1 MMFFCS
7 PFFRNDRKRRR
18 ESSPTQNP
26 SKRRIPTDG
35 NKSVF
40 SRLSGPVRNNNNN
53 NNNSKDEEHKLAI
66 KPRIQSRVIRELPTR
81 QEVVAAQGDDEQSRA
96 RNRRMFGSLLG
107 TLQKFTQEEAKL
119 KSKVD
124 KKAQI
129 EKKLEEQEKK
139 ERINMKKERE
149 TLFINRKKQQL
160 EIKKLELKMELMKE
174 FEVWE
179 NSKKDLKHF
188 IKTKSRP
195 HIFYQPKT
203 ANDKVEKQLT
213 KSRAA
218 IEEEIEK
225 RRKKLNDEIQ
235 QIENTFK
242 QKEDDLLK
250 NNHGKNLEDDVDMDG
265 DVEIEEENTKIDLS
279 LYVENHLAGEE
290 DQNGSLNHSKLPKI
304 RVKIEN
310 DIVTGESKLKSVIS
324 GATIVEGL
332 FCMLFPVDFHFL
344 IIQIISDPQT
354 LSSKIMKQ
362 DDSPGFIRSAS
373 MERNLTSIVIVTQND
388 YKDSNPSKDHS
399 D

>member
-1 MMFFCS
+1 M
-7 PFFRNDRKRRR
+7 P
-18 ESSPTQNP
+18 
-26 SKRRIPTDG
+26 
-35 NKSVF
+35 
-40 SRLSGPVRNNNNN
+40 
-53 NNNSKDEEHKLAI
+53 AA
-66 KPRIQSRVIRELPTR
+66 KPRIQSRVIKDLPTR

-149 TLFINRKKQQL
+149 TLFISRKKQQL

-188 IKTKSRP
+188 IKTKTRP

-203 ANDKVEKQLT
+203 ANDKVEKQLA

-218 IEEEIEK
+218 TEEEIEK

-265 DVEIEEENTKIDLS
+265 DVEIEDPPPIEDLS
-279 LYVENHLAGEE
+279 LYVERHLTGEE
-290 DQNGSLNHSKLPKI
+290 DQISLNHSKLPKI

-310 DIVTGESKLKSVIS
+310 DIVTGEAKLKSVVT
-324 GATIVEGL
+324 GAPIIEGELVFMLL
-332 FCMLFPVDFHFL
+332 FNC
-344 IIQIISDPQT
+344 II
-354 LSSKIMKQ
+354 L
-362 DDSPGFIRSAS
+362 
-373 MERNLTSIVIVTQND
+373 
-388 YKDSNPSKDHS
+388 
-399 D
+399 

>member
-1 MMFFCS
+1 MLCS
-7 PFFRNDRKRRR
+7 PFFRSERKRRR
-18 ESSPTQNP
+18 EVSPTQNP
-26 SKRRIPTDG
+26 SKRRIQNDG

-40 SRLSGPVRNNNNN
+40 SRLSGPVRKKN
-53 NNNSKDEEHKLAI
+53 KDDDREQQHHQQQQQHMSAV

-119 KSKVD
+119 KTKVD

-160 EIKKLELKMELMKE
+160 EIKKLEMKMDLMKA

-179 NSKKDLKHF
+179 NSKKELKHF

-195 HIFYQPKT
+195 HIFYRPKT
-203 ANDKVEKQLT
+203 SNEKVEKQLA
-213 KSRAA
+213 KSRAT

-235 QIENTFK
+235 QIENNFK

-250 NNHGKNLEDDVDMDG
+250 NNHGKSLEEDIDMDG

-279 LYVENHLAGEE
+279 LYVENHNMDEE
-290 DQNGSLNHSKLPKI
+290 QNGSLNHSKLPKI

-310 DIVTGESKLKSVIS
+310 DILTGESKLKSVVS
-324 GATIVEGL
+324 GAAVVEG
-332 FCMLFPVDFHFL
+332 
-344 IIQIISDPQT
+344 
-354 LSSKIMKQ
+354 
-362 DDSPGFIRSAS
+362 GFFY
-373 MERNLTSIVIVTQND
+373 NLV
-388 YKDSNPSKDHS
+388 
-399 D
+399 

>member
-1 MMFFCS
+1 M
-7 PFFRNDRKRRR
+7 
-18 ESSPTQNP
+18 PT
-26 SKRRIPTDG
+26 
-35 NKSVF
+35 
-40 SRLSGPVRNNNNN
+40 
-53 NNNSKDEEHKLAI
+53 A

-96 RNRRMFGSLLG
+96 RNRRMFGSLMG

-160 EIKKLELKMELMKE
+160 EIKKLEIKMELMKE

-203 ANDKVEKQLT
+203 ANDKVEKQLA

-242 QKEDDLLK
+242 QKEGDLLK
-250 NNHGKNLEDDVDMDG
+250 NNNGKNLEDDVDMD
-265 DVEIEEENTKIDLS
+265 DVEIEDPPPIEDLS
-279 LYVENHLAGEE
+279 LYVESHLVVGD
-290 DQNGSLNHSKLPKI
+290 DQNGPLNHSKLPKI

-310 DIVTGESKLKSVIS
+310 DIVTGESKLKSVVT
-324 GATIVEGL
+324 GAPIIEGW
-332 FCMLFPVDFHFL
+332 FL
-344 IIQIISDPQT
+344 
-354 LSSKIMKQ
+354 
-362 DDSPGFIRSAS
+362 
-373 MERNLTSIVIVTQND
+373 
-388 YKDSNPSKDHS
+388 
-399 D
+399 

>member
-1 MMFFCS
+1 M
-7 PFFRNDRKRRR
+7 PA
-18 ESSPTQNP
+18 
-26 SKRRIPTDG
+26 
-35 NKSVF
+35 V
-40 SRLSGPVRNNNNN
+40 
-53 NNNSKDEEHKLAI
+53 

-96 RNRRMFGSLLG
+96 RNRRMFGSLME

-179 NSKKDLKHF
+179 HSKKDLKHF

-203 ANDKVEKQLT
+203 ANEKLEKQLA
-213 KSRAA
+213 KSKAA

-235 QIENTFK
+235 QIENNFK

-250 NNHGKNLEDDVDMDG
+250 NTHGRSLEDDVDMDG
-265 DVEIEEENTKIDLS
+265 DVEIEEENTKIEDLS
-279 LYVENHLAGEE
+279 LYVESHHVAGDD
-290 DQNGSLNHSKLPKI
+290 DQNGSLNHNKLPKI

-310 DIVTGESKLKSVIS
+310 DIVTGESKLKSVVA
-324 GATIVEGL
+324 GATIVEGE
-332 FCMLFPVDFHFL
+332 FFSC
-344 IIQIISDPQT
+344 
-354 LSSKIMKQ
+354 
-362 DDSPGFIRSAS
+362 
-373 MERNLTSIVIVTQND
+373 
-388 YKDSNPSKDHS
+388 
-399 D
+399 